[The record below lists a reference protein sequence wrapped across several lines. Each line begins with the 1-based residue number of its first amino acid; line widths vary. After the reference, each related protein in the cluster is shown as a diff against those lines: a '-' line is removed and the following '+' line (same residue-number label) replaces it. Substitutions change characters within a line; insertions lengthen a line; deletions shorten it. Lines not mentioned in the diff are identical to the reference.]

1 MHNLIFGA
9 FAALEGYREGDAAN
23 LGRAVYDR
31 CTVVALCSAKLANP
45 ACTVALVTNAP
56 PQEPYRSQLTNA
68 GIEIWDGPFTSYRVP
83 ADTNWALAYYKLC
96 AMEWVLANKDFA
108 NAAMLDL
115 DTYTQHPLD
124 DLWRECGE
132 AVLMY
137 QVPHAASQGMTAA
150 IGKAYDAVEPQGA
163 PHVLTHFGGE
173 FVAGSTAR
181 LQDFMAECRNVF
193 DRMQQTGV
201 RSQDGDEAILDAAAY
216 RSQLAGKPVRAA
228 NAYVFR
234 YWLGGH
240 FYYVSTN
247 YCCDPV
253 CVLHLPGK
261 AKMRQLTVLYHKY
274 TRSGRMPEN
283 QTVWRLCCLPAARPP
298 LLRSLW
304 VRLRA
309 KIGI

>member
-1 MHNLIFGA
+1 MI
-9 FAALEGYREGDAAN
+9 YDA
-23 LGRAVYDR
+23 VH
-31 CTVVALCSAKLANP
+31 
-45 ACTVALVTNAP
+45 
-56 PQEPYRSQLTNA
+56 Q
-68 GIEIWDGPFTSYRVP
+68 
-83 ADTNWALAYYKLC
+83 
-96 AMEWVLANKDFA
+96 
-108 NAAMLDL
+108 
-115 DTYTQHPLD
+115 
-124 DLWRECGE
+124 
-132 AVLMY
+132 AVLLY
-137 QVPHAASQGMTAA
+137 QVPHAASQPMTAR
-150 IGKAYDAVEPQGA
+150 ISHTYDELWPEGA

>member
-1 MHNLIFGA
+1 MENLIFGA
-9 FAALEGYREGDAAN
+9 FATLDGYREGDAAN
-23 LGRAVYDR
+23 LGRTVYDR
-31 CTVVALCSAKLANP
+31 CTVVALCSAKAQNP
-45 ACTVALVTNAP
+45 ACTVALLTNAP
-56 PQEPYRSQLTNA
+56 VPEPFRSQLTQ
-68 GIEIWDGPFTSYRVP
+68 GGVEIWDCPFTTYRVP

-96 AMEWVLANKDFA
+96 AMAWVLENRNFA
-108 NAAMLDL
+108 RAAMLDL
-115 DTYTQHPLD
+115 DTFTQRPLD

-173 FVAGSTAR
+173 FVAGSTPR
-181 LQDFMAECRNVF
+181 LRDFMAECRNVF

>member
-23 LGRAVYDR
+23 LGRAVYAR

-68 GIEIWDGPFTSYRVP
+68 GIEIWDCPFTSYRVP

-96 AMEWVLANKDFA
+96 AMAWVLENRDFA
-108 NAAMLDL
+108 RAAMLDL
-115 DTYTQHPLD
+115 DTFTQRPLD

-137 QVPHAASQGMTAA
+137 QVPPAASQGMTAA

-173 FVAGSTAR
+173 FVAGSAAR

>member
-1 MHNLIFGA
+1 M
-9 FAALEGYREGDAAN
+9 
-23 LGRAVYDR
+23 
-31 CTVVALCSAKLANP
+31 
-45 ACTVALVTNAP
+45 
-56 PQEPYRSQLTNA
+56 
-68 GIEIWDGPFTSYRVP
+68 
-83 ADTNWALAYYKLC
+83 
-96 AMEWVLANKDFA
+96 
-108 NAAMLDL
+108 
-115 DTYTQHPLD
+115 
-124 DLWRECGE
+124 
-132 AVLMY
+132 
-137 QVPHAASQGMTAA
+137 
-150 IGKAYDAVEPQGA
+150 
-163 PHVLTHFGGE
+163 
-173 FVAGSTAR
+173 
-181 LQDFMAECRNVF
+181 
-193 DRMQQTGV
+193 
-201 RSQDGDEAILDAAAY
+201 
-216 RSQLAGKPVRAA
+216 RAA

-283 QTVWRLCCLPAARPP
+283 QTVWRLCCLPAAHPP

>member
-1 MHNLIFGA
+1 M
-9 FAALEGYREGDAAN
+9 
-23 LGRAVYDR
+23 
-31 CTVVALCSAKLANP
+31 
-45 ACTVALVTNAP
+45 
-56 PQEPYRSQLTNA
+56 
-68 GIEIWDGPFTSYRVP
+68 
-83 ADTNWALAYYKLC
+83 
-96 AMEWVLANKDFA
+96 
-108 NAAMLDL
+108 
-115 DTYTQHPLD
+115 
-124 DLWRECGE
+124 
-132 AVLMY
+132 
-137 QVPHAASQGMTAA
+137 
-150 IGKAYDAVEPQGA
+150 
-163 PHVLTHFGGE
+163 LTHFGGE

-304 VRLRA
+304 VRLA

>member
-1 MHNLIFGA
+1 MCI
-9 FAALEGYREGDAAN
+9 R
-23 LGRAVYDR
+23 DR
-31 CTVVALCSAKLANP
+31 
-45 ACTVALVTNAP
+45 
-56 PQEPYRSQLTNA
+56 
-68 GIEIWDGPFTSYRVP
+68 
-83 ADTNWALAYYKLC
+83 
-96 AMEWVLANKDFA
+96 
-108 NAAMLDL
+108 L
-115 DTYTQHPLD
+115 DTLAPEANGVPLAQ
-124 DLWRECGE
+124 L
-132 AVLMY
+132 V
-137 QVPHAASQGMTAA
+137 QVMVVGGHAA
-150 IGKAYDAVEPQGA
+150 P
-163 PHVLTHFGGE
+163 
-173 FVAGSTAR
+173 
-181 LQDFMAECRNVF
+181 C
-193 DRMQQTGV
+193 QQTGV

-283 QTVWRLCCLPAARPP
+283 QNVWRLCCLPAARPP

>member
-1 MHNLIFGA
+1 MNLIFTA
-9 FAALEGYREGDAAN
+9 FATLEGYREGSNAN
-23 LGRAVYDR
+23 LGSEVFYR
-31 CTVVALCSAKLANP
+31 CIVVSLVSAKQKNQNCDA
-45 ACTVALVTNAP
+45 ALVTNTAVP
-56 PQEPYRSQLTNA
+56 EPYAAQLSQA
-68 GIEIWDGPFTSYRVP
+68 GIRVIACPFDNYRFE
-83 ADTNWALAYYKLC
+83 ADLDWSLAYYKLC
-96 AMEWVLANKDFA
+96 AMQYLLETEHYENYL
-108 NAAMLDL
+108 MLDS
-115 DTYTQHPLD
+115 DTFTQRGYQD
-124 DLWRECGE
+124 IWREAAE
-132 AVLMY
+132 AVLLY
-137 QVPHAASQGMTAA
+137 QVPHAASQPMPARISHT
-150 IGKAYDAVEPQGA
+150 YDELWPEGA

-201 RSQDGDEAILDAAAY
+201 RSQDGDEVILDAAAY

-309 KIGI
+309 QIGI

>member
-1 MHNLIFGA
+1 M
-9 FAALEGYREGDAAN
+9 
-23 LGRAVYDR
+23 
-31 CTVVALCSAKLANP
+31 
-45 ACTVALVTNAP
+45 
-56 PQEPYRSQLTNA
+56 
-68 GIEIWDGPFTSYRVP
+68 
-83 ADTNWALAYYKLC
+83 
-96 AMEWVLANKDFA
+96 
-108 NAAMLDL
+108 
-115 DTYTQHPLD
+115 
-124 DLWRECGE
+124 
-132 AVLMY
+132 
-137 QVPHAASQGMTAA
+137 
-150 IGKAYDAVEPQGA
+150 
-163 PHVLTHFGGE
+163 LTHFGGE

-181 LQDFMAECRNVF
+181 LQGFMAECRNVF

-216 RSQLAGKPVRAA
+216 RSQLAGKPCGPPTRMCSGTGWA
-228 NAYVFR
+228 
-234 YWLGGH
+234 GH

-261 AKMRQLTVLYHKY
+261 AKMRQLTVIYHKY

>member
-1 MHNLIFGA
+1 MCLTG
-9 FAALEGYREGDAAN
+9 
-23 LGRAVYDR
+23 
-31 CTVVALCSAKLANP
+31 CSRP
-45 ACTVALVTNAP
+45 ACAARTATK
-56 PQEPYRSQLTNA
+56 
-68 GIEIWDGPFTSYRVP
+68 PF
-83 ADTNWALAYYKLC
+83 
-96 AMEWVLANKDFA
+96 
-108 NAAMLDL
+108 
-115 DTYTQHPLD
+115 
-124 DLWRECGE
+124 
-132 AVLMY
+132 
-137 QVPHAASQGMTAA
+137 
-150 IGKAYDAVEPQGA
+150 
-163 PHVLTHFGGE
+163 
-173 FVAGSTAR
+173 
-181 LQDFMAECRNVF
+181 
-193 DRMQQTGV
+193 
-201 RSQDGDEAILDAAAY
+201 LDAAAY

-247 YCCDPV
+247 YCCDPI

>member
-1 MHNLIFGA
+1 MQNLIFGA

-45 ACTVALVTNAP
+45 GCTVALVTNAP
-56 PQEPYRSQLTNA
+56 PQEPYRSQLTA
-68 GIEIWDGPFTSYRVP
+68 VGIEIWDCPFDSYRVP

-96 AMEWVLANKDFA
+96 AMEWVLAHKDFA

-115 DTYTQHPLD
+115 DTFTQHPLD
-124 DLWRECGE
+124 DLWRECAE
-132 AVLMY
+132 AVLLY

-150 IGKAYDAVEPQGA
+150 IGKAYDAVVPQGA